1 MTKLIT
7 RFSNNFHTIITIV
20 SGLIIAYIV
29 MYPYYLQFYFENTL
43 GRVALLSFI
52 IAITL
57 CNPIIGTLA
66 TVAFIGLYNSRV
78 IEGLETMDIAK
89 KIEIVTDAIANKKAT
104 EPKTTEASTPG
115 VSPAPVSAPPSED
128 KKVSKPLDKTAEPSD
143 VPKEPVT
150 ASSVKAQLQQ
160 KMEDKKMEMKEK
172 KEMKEMKEGFNN
184 RLTYADL
191 DEGRN
196 RMLTI
201 ESYIRKPKCSNQMP
215 ISKYNE
221 SRFEPMAN
229 YSGIEGLQSVP
240 AAH

>member
-150 ASSVKAQLQQ
+150 ASSVKAQVQQVQQ
-160 KMEDKKMEMKEK
+160 KMEDKKTEI
-172 KEMKEMKEGFNN
+172 KEGFNN

>member
-143 VPKEPVT
+143 VPKEPAT
-150 ASSVKAQLQQ
+150 TSSVKAQVQQ

-172 KEMKEMKEGFNN
+172 KEKKEGFNN